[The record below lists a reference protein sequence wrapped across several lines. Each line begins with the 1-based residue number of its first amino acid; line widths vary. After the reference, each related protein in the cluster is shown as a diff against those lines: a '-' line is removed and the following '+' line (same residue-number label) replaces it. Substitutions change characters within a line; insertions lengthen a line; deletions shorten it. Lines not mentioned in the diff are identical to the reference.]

1 MVAKDINQKLVIFD
15 KSLKTDYQTTYQLT
29 TQLARTA
36 RQSLALPRIDKNA
49 SDRAAIINPDGFPP
63 GFKSTSRAEFH
74 PDASALCATYKRE
87 RPAFDRV
94 SSCKTNYSL
103 GKAPFEAHTTHGA
116 EFAHP
121 RQQPRAAQAE
131 IGGWKHADGSYKLD
145 NAAIVSLRRGGGGG
159 EGALGVRF
167 DLITG
172 EAIPGCRSAR
182 RAIAGARRT
191 LNMTAVPTGEFY
203 NVATNRVADPGA
215 VPGRDTPGRLRRRND
230 TAHRTRPYGA
240 RV

>member
-74 PDASALCATYKRE
+74 PDASALCATYERE

-94 SSCKTNYSL
+94 AVGSAHPVKVRAVAAGGRGIAGGRCGRSL
-103 GKAPFEAHTTHGA
+103 REVGA
-116 EFAHP
+116 EVG
-121 RQQPRAAQAE
+121 AE
-131 IGGWKHADGSYKLD
+131 VG
-145 NAAIVSLRRGGGGG
+145 V
-159 EGALGVRF
+159 EVGA
-167 DLITG
+167 
-172 EAIPGCRSAR
+172 EA
-182 RAIAGARRT
+182 
-191 LNMTAVPTGEFY
+191 VE
-203 NVATNRVADPGA
+203 
-215 VPGRDTPGRLRRRND
+215 
-230 TAHRTRPYGA
+230 
-240 RV
+240 